1 MKNQSSI
8 SCPDCG
14 CEINVNEILKHQI
27 EDSIRIEFQQKE
39 KDLIKDQTEQR
50 KKLEADKLDFNNAKE
65 KQTELFNERV
75 EKEKK
80 IFKQKL
86 EKELKAKMIDENLE
100 QIKALNKELEE
111 KSSQVKELNK
121 SKAEIERL
129 KREKSEMKDVLELKS
144 QKQLNITLQEERIKI
159 IKLADEKN
167 ELKIKEMQKRIDDQK
182 KLTDDMKRKQEQGS
196 MQMQGEVQEL
206 AIEEWL
212 AVQFPLDSIE
222 DIKKGANGADCLQIV
237 HTREMQNCGSIY
249 YESKRTKNFSN
260 TWIEKF
266 KNDIREKNASIGVL
280 VTEVL
285 PNDMDRMGLKDGIYI
300 CTLDEF
306 KSLSAV
312 LRQSIIGMSKTL
324 ISQENKGDKTVMLY
338 DFLTS
343 NEFRLQMEGIV
354 EGFTQMQF
362 DLKKEKNAMK
372 RIWKTREKQIDKV
385 IHNTINM
392 YGAIKGIAG
401 NAVQSIQAL
410 ELGEEDIDL
419 RIS

>member
-39 KDLIKDQTEQR
+39 KDLINDQTEQR

-285 PNDMDRMGLKDGIYI
+285 PIDMDRMGLKDGIYI

-324 ISQENKGDKTVMLY
+324 ISQENKGDKMVMLY

-362 DLKKEKNAMK
+362 DLAKEKNAMK

>member
-39 KDLIKDQTEQR
+39 KDLINDQTEQR